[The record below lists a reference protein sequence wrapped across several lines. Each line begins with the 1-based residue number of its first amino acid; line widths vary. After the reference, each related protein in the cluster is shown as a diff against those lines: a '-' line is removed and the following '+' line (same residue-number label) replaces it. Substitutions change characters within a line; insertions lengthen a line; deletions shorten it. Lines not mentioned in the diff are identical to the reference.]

1 MVENYN
7 HKLNAE
13 NGIFTEDYVFEGRDG
28 LVKMEKHIFL
38 EHEEAIH
45 EKKLKSQAQR
55 ELSAETI
62 KGWTKSKLE
71 EIKKDPSRNITEGQ
85 NSIDSNR
92 A

>member
-1 MVENYN
+1 
-7 HKLNAE
+7 
-13 NGIFTEDYVFEGRDG
+13 
-28 LVKMEKHIFL
+28 MEKHVFL

-62 KGWTKSKLE
+62 NGFLKNKLE
-71 EIKKDPSRNITEGQ
+71 EIKKDPSKNITEGQ